1 MIKLKSLL
9 KEYRKAVI
17 LSPSKAKKLIATIKK
32 QERVSKVF
40 KHKATYDGKMTT
52 IYSIRAR
59 NKSHYSGNNPYGLDM
74 SRDSKG
80 GSYLIRVHEGI
91 LTEAKISSDVA
102 RAAKK
107 LGIKF
112 DKKKVRTIF
121 TNDFT
126 GVNEP
131 GENVK
136 YDSWMD
142 MDPQDYLHQ
151 GRELVKAL
159 SRKYKIYKKVPS
171 RTGAHIVFRKD
182 KKDKK
187 TEFTITYVKS
197 MAGPYINYEGLKGQ

>member
-1 MIKLKSLL
+1 MIKLKSLILESIPKPIPTGKKFTNAQL
-9 KEYRKAVI
+9 KTLRNQYKKFPNTKWFSKAVDKH
-17 LSPSKAKKLIATIKK
+17 LAKLDKK
-32 QERVSKVF
+32 QLVQLSSAKISIISKLALDRV
-40 KHKATYDGKMTT
+40 
-52 IYSIRAR
+52 
-59 NKSHYSGNNPYGLDM
+59 L
-74 SRDSKG
+74 KG
-80 GSYLIRVHEGI
+80 DYIKEGV

-171 RTGAHIVFRKD
+171 RTGASVVFRKD